1 MKNKIPAH
9 RSITTLV
16 GRGMFSI
23 LALASLLTLISLV
36 ALSLSLSDASSIN
49 KAGALRMQSYKIA
62 YLLSTQSPAS
72 QVNDTVDKFDS
83 SLQHIADNIVDN
95 WDIPLR
101 LKQKFL
107 QLNTSWEKQHVILE
121 GKEPSQFLKT
131 VDEFVLEIDDFVKD
145 LQIHSEYKVKVIT
158 LIKGLGIGLIF
169 AVCIITIRLM
179 QLQMLNP
186 LQKIFEA
193 ANKIRKGDFDIS
205 FNLVYQNEI
214 GYLGNNIAHM
224 AKDLEQLYTRLEQQ
238 VDAKTLQLK
247 QANDK
252 IDFLYVTSQTLHVTN
267 LNAQMLQQ
275 TLQHFSDLNGLSFYR
290 LTLTGTEVETIHL
303 AQGEDTNAATIELP
317 LSLEDHT
324 FGSLIVLR
332 DELNDPQHIQN
343 YCHIIARAQHRS
355 QSNLEAQRS
364 LLMEE
369 RAVIA
374 RELHDSLA
382 QALSY
387 LKIQVT
393 LLKRHLNKQ
402 EVNSQTHEIVEE
414 IDTNLKH
421 SYTQLRELLNTF
433 RLTLDDA
440 NLAEAISIML
450 AQLRQR
456 TNAKIHF
463 NYALEGHI
471 FKPNQHIHVL
481 QIIREAVLNSIEH
494 ANSSEII
501 VDCATNKNG
510 TIEVTISDDGDGIPT
525 NPGKSS
531 HYGLSIMDER
541 ASKLGAKLAIQNN
554 NNAKGTIVLL
564 TFDREN
570 KHA

>member
-16 GRGMFSI
+16 GLGMFSI
-23 LALASLLTLISLV
+23 LALASLLTFISLV

-62 YLLSTQSPAS
+62 YLLSTDPSSP
-72 QVNDTVDKFDS
+72 QVNDTVERFDH
-83 SLQHIADNIVDN
+83 SLQHISDNIVDN
-95 WDIPLR
+95 WDITLN
-101 LKQKFL
+101 LKHKFSVINE
-107 QLNTSWEKQHVILE
+107 QWEIQHTILE
-121 GKEPSQFLKT
+121 GNNPAQFLNT
-131 VDEFVLEIDDFVKD
+131 VDDFVVEVDDFVKD
-145 LQIHSEYKVKVIT
+145 LQLHSEYKVKIIT

-186 LQKIFEA
+186 LQNIFEA
-193 ANKIRKGDFDIS
+193 ATRIRKGDFDIS
-205 FNLVYQNEI
+205 LEVVYENEI
-214 GYLGNNIAHM
+214 GYLANNISHM

-252 IDFLYVTSQTLHVTN
+252 IDFLYITSQTLHVTN

-275 TLQHFSDLNGLSFYR
+275 TLKHFSDLNGLSFYR
-290 LTLTGTEVETIHL
+290 LTLTGSEVETINL
-303 AQGEDTNAATIELP
+303 AQGADTNSATIELP

-324 FGSLIVLR
+324 FGSLTVLR

-393 LLKRHLNKQ
+393 LLKRHLSKQ
-402 EVNSQTHEIVEE
+402 SINNQTHEIVEE
-414 IDTNLKH
+414 IDSNLKL

-440 NLAEAISIML
+440 NLAEAVSIML

-456 TNAKIHF
+456 SNAKIHF
-463 NYALEGHI
+463 NYTLEDHV
-471 FKPNQHIHVL
+471 FKPNQHIHIL

-501 VDCATNKNG
+501 VDCATNKSG
-510 TIEVTISDDGDGIPT
+510 TIEVTISDDGDGIPV

-541 ASKLGAKLAIQNN
+541 ASKLGAKLAIKNN